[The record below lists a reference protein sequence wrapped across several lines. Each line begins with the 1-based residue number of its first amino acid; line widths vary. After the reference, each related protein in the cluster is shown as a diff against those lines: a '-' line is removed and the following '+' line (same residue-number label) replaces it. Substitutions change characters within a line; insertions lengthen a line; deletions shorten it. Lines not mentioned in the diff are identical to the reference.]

1 MLNSYL
7 MENFGYNEPIF
18 INDLSVEGLSENAVR
33 QSVKRLVANGFLERY
48 DNGIYYIPKR
58 GGLLGKSYLDP
69 FLVIM
74 RKYVQNKS
82 ETYGYVTG
90 ISFANQIGL
99 TTQMPAV
106 IEVVTN
112 REATNGRMVKIGKLT
127 VRIKKSTLTVSD
139 SNAELLQLLERENCR
154 ILKRSLLQCEI
165 GDKVFYA
172 LNEIALQRDLHLTS
186 SQILGLELQS
196 REGRNTLSGD
206 GILICTPTGSTA
218 YSLSAGGAI
227 LTPEVPV
234 LMMTPICAFSMR
246 ARPIVFSN
254 DETFIVR
261 IKRGQA
267 VVLADGLP
275 IAGLPENA
283 EIRIKKAPFTADF
296 PVRENSDFFA
306 KVRNKLNE

>member
-74 RKYVQNKS
+74 RKYVQSKS

-90 ISFANQIGL
+90 ISFANQLGL

-112 REATNGRMVKIGKLT
+112 REATNGRMVKIGNLT

-139 SNAELLQLLERENCR
+139 SNAELLQLLDS
-154 ILKRSLLQCEI
+154 I
-165 GDKVFYA
+165 
-172 LNEIALQRDLHLTS
+172 
-186 SQILGLELQS
+186 
-196 REGRNTLSGD
+196 
-206 GILICTPTGSTA
+206 
-218 YSLSAGGAI
+218 
-227 LTPEVPV
+227 
-234 LMMTPICAFSMR
+234 
-246 ARPIVFSN
+246 
-254 DETFIVR
+254 
-261 IKRGQA
+261 GQA
-267 VVLADGLP
+267 EKYTELPMKETIDTMISYVKQKRFTKEQLSEVSSVLTGAT
-275 IAGLPENA
+275 A
-283 EIRIKKAPFTADF
+283 KKLI
-296 PVRENSDFFA
+296 EWGIIYEFA
-306 KVRNKLNE
+306 S